1 MAPNARFPE
10 CGQARVLGR
19 GARGRGPS
27 DLVHGKARPFQCG
40 LPTPN
45 PNLGASLARMAD
57 ELGPGALETILRGHA
72 RDVDGF
78 TVSRV
83 LPALTRKHLGP
94 FCFFD
99 HLGPS
104 ELAAGRGLD
113 VRPHPHIGLATVT
126 YVIEGEIVHRDSL
139 GYEQAIRPGAVNWM
153 TAGRGITHSERT
165 SSELRQSGSRLH
177 VAQLWVALPT
187 AHEEMAPEFHHH
199 PASTLPEV
207 DVDRVRVRVLA
218 GSAYGVTS
226 PVRIFSPLF
235 YAEAELAAGASL
247 SLPEGHEQRGVYVL
261 SGALSYAEQSIEE
274 RALALFNAGGAPSV
288 RAEVPSRVLLLGGA
302 PPDGPRYI
310 EWNFVSSSLERI
322 EQAKRD
328 WQAGLFAKVPGD
340 ELEFIP
346 LPEKRA

>member
-1 MAPNARFPE
+1 MGLDGSVSAM
-10 CGQARVLGR
+10 VLESRTG
-19 GARGRGPS
+19 
-27 DLVHGKARPFQCG
+27 
-40 LPTPN
+40 N
-45 PNLGASLARMAD
+45 
-57 ELGPGALETILRGHA
+57 LETILRGQA

-78 TVSRV
+78 MVSRV
-83 LPALTRKHLGP
+83 LPALTRKRLGP

-104 ELAAGRGLD
+104 DLPVGRGLD

-139 GYEQAIRPGAVNWM
+139 GFEQPIRPGAVNWM

-187 AHEEMAPEFHHH
+187 THEEMMPEFHHH

-207 DVDRVRVRVLA
+207 DVGGIRVRVLA

-226 PVRIFSPLF
+226 PVRVFSSLF
-235 YAEAELAAGASL
+235 YAEAELAAGASFA
-247 SLPEGHEQRGVYVL
+247 LPEGYDERGVYVL
-261 SGALSYAEQSIEE
+261 SGALSHGDQRIEE
-274 RALALFNAGGAPSV
+274 RSLALFHPGGAPCV
-288 RAEVPSRVLLLGGA
+288 TATELSRVLVLGGA
-302 PPDGPRYI
+302 RLEGERYI
-310 EWNFVSSSLERI
+310 EWNFVSSSKERI
-322 EQAKRD
+322 ERAKRD
-328 WQAGLFAKVPGD
+328 WEAGQFPRVRGD

-346 LPEKRA
+346 LPAKKS

>member
-1 MAPNARFPE
+1 MTDE
-10 CGQARVLGR
+10 
-19 GARGRGPS
+19 
-27 DLVHGKARPFQCG
+27 
-40 LPTPN
+40 
-45 PNLGASLARMAD
+45 SLA
-57 ELGPGALETILRGHA
+57 GTLETILRGHA
-72 RDVDGF
+72 REVDGF
-78 TVSRV
+78 ALSRV
-83 LPALTRKHLGP
+83 LPSLTRKHLGP

-104 ELAAGRGLD
+104 VLPVGHGLD

-126 YVIEGEIVHRDSL
+126 YVIEGEIIHRDSL
-139 GYEQAIRPGAVNWM
+139 GFEQAIRPGAVNWM
-153 TAGRGITHSERT
+153 TSGRGITHSERT
-165 SSELRQSGSRLH
+165 STHLRETGSRLH

-207 DVDRVRVRVLA
+207 DVEGTRVRLLA

-247 SLPEGHEQRGVYVL
+247 SLPTGHEERGVYVL
-261 SGALSYAEQSIEE
+261 SGALSHAGQAIEA
-274 RALALFNAGGAPSV
+274 RALAIFRPGGAPAV
-288 RAEVPSRVLLLGGA
+288 RADEPSRLLLLGGS

-310 EWNFVSSSLERI
+310 EWNFVSSSLQRI
-322 EQAKRD
+322 EQAKRE
-328 WQAGLFAKVPGD
+328 WKAGIFPKVPGD

-346 LPEKRA
+346 LPEPRV